1 MAGVLSRRPST
12 LALAAAGM
20 ARVWRDGRGAVVAVW
35 AIVTVISTVAV
46 VPALAWWSRELGSS
60 VEGTRL
66 PGDTSLMLIMELTR
80 DNPAGP
86 RMTIAAA
93 AAAALLAL
101 ALNPFLAGG
110 LLGRL
115 CDRRVAGGSG
125 ARGPGEDGPAARF
138 AADGVRYYVP
148 LLLTLLL
155 VGAGAFLVS
164 LVVVPAATSV
174 VAAVR
179 GPDATVFAA
188 MLAAL
193 VLVAGVATIVL
204 DVARIHIVRG
214 ETGNAARAVALAVV
228 FAVTRPLRLT
238 GLALIAG
245 ASTAIAGVLLM
256 TARGWLAGVTWPAIL
271 GTLALQQIH
280 ALARTGIRA
289 TWLASELTL
298 VETASAAATTT
309 APGLPQPR
317 GGSEIL
323 RENGDPDPRPGEFPN
338 DFAPAPGRG
347 LVTGRRGTAGGARSR
362 GARSRRRRAGRRPR
376 ARNRRRPAARRRG
389 VDRRR

>member
-1 MAGVLSRRPST
+1 
-12 LALAAAGM
+12 
-20 ARVWRDGRGAVVAVW
+20 
-35 AIVTVISTVAV
+35 
-46 VPALAWWSRELGSS
+46 
-60 VEGTRL
+60 
-66 PGDTSLMLIMELTR
+66 
-80 DNPAGP
+80 
-86 RMTIAAA
+86 MTIAAA
-93 AAAALLAL
+93 AAAAVVAL

-115 CDRRVAGGSG
+115 SDGHVAGGR
-125 ARGPGEDGPAARF
+125 ARDPGEDGPAARF

-155 VGAGAFLVS
+155 VGAGAFFVS
-164 LVVVPAATSV
+164 LVAVPAATSV

-193 VLVAGVATIVL
+193 VLVTGVATIVL

-214 ETGNAARAVALAVV
+214 ETGNAARAVALAVG

-256 TARGWLAGVTWPAIL
+256 TARGWLAGGTWPAIL

-298 VETASAAATTT
+298 VETASLAATPT

-317 GGSEIL
+317 GGSGIL
-323 RENGDPDPRPGEFPN
+323 RENADPDPRLGEFPN
-338 DFAPAPGRG
+338 DFAPAPGPGHPRG
-347 LVTGRRGTAGGARSR
+347 GGFSPAGEEGAEVLVVVEREAGEGGLGGDERLGGGHLAPEVAGGLAAEGDAGGRDA
-362 GARSRRRRAGRRPR
+362 GAGEA
-376 ARNRRRPAARRRG
+376 G
-389 VDRRR
+389 VDRAVAPRDRGGA